1 MYACRH
7 ISFGVR
13 YECERSASHVR
24 VAWPAFSFLWELPP
38 SLDLETRLE
47 VSLLKKKKGLKL
59 KYGDV
64 KVFNTQSRSARGPAS
79 TNVDMPHLIKDI
91 IN

>member
-1 MYACRH
+1 MQ
-7 ISFGVR
+7 
-13 YECERSASHVR
+13 
-24 VAWPAFSFLWELPP
+24 VAWPTFSFLWESPP

-47 VSLLKKKKGLKL
+47 VYLLIKKKGLKL
-59 KYGDV
+59 KYEDV
-64 KVFNTQSRSARGPAS
+64 KVFNTQSRLTRGPAS